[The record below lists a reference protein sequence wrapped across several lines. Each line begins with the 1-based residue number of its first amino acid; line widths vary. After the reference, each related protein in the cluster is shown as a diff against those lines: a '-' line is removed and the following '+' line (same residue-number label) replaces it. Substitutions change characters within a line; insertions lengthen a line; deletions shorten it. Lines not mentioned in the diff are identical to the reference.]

1 MGAHVCGSV
10 CACTWG
16 PEVSLGRVLQ
26 LPTCGFFMC
35 VCLCVCI
42 CVLVLI
48 RLCVRAFGG
57 WRLKP
62 GVFLCCFLP
71 CSLSQVSQVNSEL
84 AASASLARQLGRG
97 VHSPL
102 SGLPHPP
109 GTCMSSGHL
118 NPVRQAP
125 PTPHPRHRTV
135 LSPTVLS
142 EVGSLT
148 GPGAAKSA
156 KQAGQ
161 GSLGIHLSLPP

>member
-1 MGAHVCGSV
+1 MYTSLQYAHGGTCVWVCVCMHMGARGQPWVCSSAAHLWLFHV
-10 CACTWG
+10 
-16 PEVSLGRVLQ
+16 
-26 LPTCGFFMC
+26 C

-48 RLCVRAFGG
+48 CLCVRAFGG

-62 GVFLCCFLP
+62 GVFLRCFLP

-109 GTCMSSGHL
+109 GTCMGSGHL
-118 NPVRQAP
+118 NPVRQAL
-125 PTPHPRHRTV
+125 PHQTV

-148 GPGAAKSA
+148 DPELPS
-156 KQAGQ
+156 Q
-161 GSLGIHLSLPP
+161 LSRLAREA